1 MAIRASRL
9 EWSVVIGGLVL
20 IIIGGI
26 YCTVQIGQ
34 SSKFMHDHS
43 AYVKNRDVEWKEER
57 QEFVKKIED
66 LQDTILKNQATILE
80 NIRKK

>member
-20 IIIGGI
+20 IIMGGI
-26 YCTVQIGQ
+26 YCTALIGQ
-34 SSKFMHDHS
+34 SSKFMMDHS
-43 AYVKNRDVEWKEER
+43 AYVRNRDVEWKAER